1 MTINE
6 IMLSHIIDKYAASIH
21 IEYDDFGNQ
30 TKRRE
35 CINIDYDDYKKLIEL
50 AQSGVANE
58 KNRNS

>member
-6 IMLSHIIDKYAASIH
+6 IMLSQIFDKYAAGIS

-35 CINIDYDDYKKLIEL
+35 FINIDYDDYKKLIEL
-50 AQSGVANE
+50 AKLGVTNE